1 MEEDKWRRTFT
12 ALIESR
18 LFLLFWLLVDADK
31 QIIRRALESDV
42 GGHDEHNNAPSPS
55 ATELHGNNKTKKK
68 KMKRKTGYSVSLLC
82 CDRSSDLSF
91 SLDFSVSYE
100 IYKKAEK
107 TPWGGA
113 VGRREFFREDL
124 GFPTKFFLG
133 EEKDKIKHFFQ
144 STLKIRSSR
153 LFLYRCRRGCG
164 CFFVLFVCFFTVC
177 LRPFLTVMLSPRYPL
192 ALFLLLL
199 SSHCQNCSQLR
210 PKQLDLDPVKTNSLI
225 GSDLLLS
232 LLVNATSNSQ
242 FASTDDPE
250 LEMTTVRASRLAR
263 IVDDSGYK

>member
-1 MEEDKWRRTFT
+1 MSGVMMNTTTHHHPVQLNSLWKQQNKKEEKRR
-12 ALIESR
+12 
-18 LFLLFWLLVDADK
+18 
-31 QIIRRALESDV
+31 
-42 GGHDEHNNAPSPS
+42 
-55 ATELHGNNKTKKK
+55 KKI
-68 KMKRKTGYSVSLLC
+68 GYSVSLLC

-124 GFPTKFFLG
+124 GFPTKFCFFFRR
-133 EEKDKIKHFFQ
+133 KRTKSSIFFQ

-153 LFLYRCRRGCG
+153 LFSYRCRRGCG
-164 CFFVLFVCFFTVC
+164 CLFCFFLSFTVC
-177 LRPFLTVMLSPRYPL
+177 LRPVLTVMLSPRYPL
-192 ALFLLLL
+192 ALFFLLL

-210 PKQLDLDPVKTNSLI
+210 PKQLADLDPAVKTNSLI
-225 GSDLLLS
+225 DSALLLS

-250 LEMTTVRASRLAR
+250 LAMTTVRE
-263 IVDDSGYK
+263 